1 VLNDIQPLKKN
12 NKQLYMKYKITA
24 FLSLVFIL
32 LSCQNDN
39 QKRIAENKKEIKK
52 REIIFK
58 NIEKAWVFYDTP
70 ITEASEKSVATWN
83 ELRMFLAELAQKPKR
98 TIGAFQQKSK
108 ALTKKAVALN
118 DNIPLEF
125 NKPQIKSRIST
136 VITKVRLLDLF
147 IHLDNIPDKKVAL
160 LIGEI
165 NLELVSLQRQMDK
178 LVEKSKI
185 PVEEGESDLLKMM
198 DTTRAIPSTPVPNTP
213 IDPNLP
219 RVE

>member
-1 VLNDIQPLKKN
+1 
-12 NKQLYMKYKITA
+12 MKYNITV
-24 FLSLVFIL
+24 FLSLIFIL
-32 LSCQNDN
+32 FSCQNDN

-58 NIEKAWVFYDTP
+58 NIEKRWVFYDTP
-70 ITEASEKSVATWN
+70 ITEASEKSIATWN
-83 ELRMFLAELAQKPKR
+83 ELRMFLAELAQKPKK

-108 ALTKKAVALN
+108 ALSKKAMALN
-118 DNIPLEF
+118 ENIPLEF

-136 VITKVRLLDLF
+136 LITKVRLLDLF
-147 IHLDNIPDKKVAL
+147 IHLDNIPDKKVTQLVA
-160 LIGEI
+160 EI

-178 LVEKSKI
+178 IVEKSKI

-198 DTTRAIPSTPVPNTP
+198 DTARAIPSTPIPNTP